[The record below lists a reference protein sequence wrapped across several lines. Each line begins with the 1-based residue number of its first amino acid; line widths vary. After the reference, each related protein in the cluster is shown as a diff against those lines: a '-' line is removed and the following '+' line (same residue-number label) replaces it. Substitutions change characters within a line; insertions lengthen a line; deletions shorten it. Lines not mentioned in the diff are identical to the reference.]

1 MDVVE
6 ELRKL
11 GFTQHEATVYVYLL
25 RRPMATG
32 YEIAKGAGLPRAN
45 VYQAL
50 ETLLAKQAVT
60 ADGASPTRYVAVPHD
75 QLLARIRRE
84 TEARCELV
92 ARELDALARCDDT
105 VEHFWTLRSAEAVRR
120 RALELI
126 ATARERVVMSL
137 WAEDLPDFREELRA
151 AHARGATVII
161 NLFGEAEADFA
172 QVYRHEDSSK
182 VVGGRLITLAV
193 DFTSALT
200 GSLDPP
206 GGGVYTQNATLV
218 QLVEKLIRDESY
230 LAEIYA
236 AFREQL
242 EARYGPH
249 LVALRR
255 RLLPREQAERLITIV
270 SFGSSDAGRADAEAW
285 ADAEKEPSK
294 EPSRRTAR

>member
-1 MDVVE
+1 VDVVE
-6 ELRKL
+6 ELRRL
-11 GFTQHEATVYVYLL
+11 GFTQHEAIVYIYLL

-75 QLLARIRRE
+75 QLLTRIRRE
-84 TEARCELV
+84 TEARCARV
-92 ARELDALARCDDT
+92 ARELAAVAQRDNT
-105 VEHFWTLRSAEAVRR
+105 VEHFWTLRSAEAVRH

-126 ATARERVVMSL
+126 ATAQERVVISL

-206 GGGVYTQNATLV
+206 GGGVYTQNTTLV
-218 QLVEKLIRDESY
+218 QLIEKLIRDESY

-249 LVALRR
+249 LVARPPPQ
-255 RLLPREQAERLITIV
+255 LPRDQAERLITIV
-270 SFGSSDAGRADAEAW
+270 SFSSGGARPPER
-285 ADAEKEPSK
+285 EPQHT
-294 EPSRRTAR
+294 ERSRPDEEQ